1 MKNNRKIFASA
12 ILALTMAS
20 IGSAA
25 AASGNQTVGGGQW
38 SWSTIPGVHA
48 TSSYFHSSKT
58 HTASAQVGSSKIDRD
73 TESVG
78 QTARASKTGIGT
90 TRVWWNVL

>member
-1 MKNNRKIFASA
+1 MKINRKFMIGTL
-12 ILALTMAS
+12 LALTMSS

-25 AASGNQTVGGGQW
+25 ASGSQTVGGGQW

-73 TESVG
+73 TESAG